1 MEHADAEAAVLD
13 RPHLLGDAAF
23 PVVQRP
29 YHLLDEAE
37 VAVVDCF
44 EEDVLQVQ
52 EDVLQDTV

>member
-1 MEHADAEAAVLD
+1 MEVAAV
-13 RPHLLGDAAF
+13 RT
-23 PVVQRP
+23 
-29 YHLLDEAE
+29 LDEAE